1 MLERCI
7 QTFWKMYLKRFFIME
22 QEECSRQLQSSIR
35 CQSRPSFSKQQ
46 EPSVQQF
53 VEFWFFSGKGDCRR
67 VFSLSY
73 WSPSVSLFCLYL
85 PGSHPPS
92 AWLSLSL
99 PLVSISFSILFI
111 FARQPSTFCLV
122 VTCWGKFYSF
132 SDKTNNV
139 R

>member
-92 AWLSLSL
+92 AWLSPAGGSFIPSVTKLIMYVELLS
-99 PLVSISFSILFI
+99 S
-111 FARQPSTFCLV
+111 CLHREALCV
-122 VTCWGKFYSF
+122 DPRALSVYDF
-132 SDKTNNV
+132 
-139 R
+139 